1 MRANE
6 TWVKRFL
13 LALAASV
20 ALPIGAAQWVPSAQ
34 APFVPKAVQAES
46 FRLAPG
52 AKSAQRIELGEADAG
67 EIAAVKQ
74 ANSEQFTKR
83 LQIGIGRKPD
93 AGGAAGSGSL
103 TWERVAGG
111 VAAHWEIASAG
122 AMALR
127 IGLDV
132 AKLPAT
138 AQLRFAGSGDMGTVY
153 GPFGASDTGDG
164 SAPYWSPVLEGER
177 ATVEVFVADA
187 AAVDD
192 VSLAVTWVSHIFA
205 SPSAANVESLAKE
218 SQACEVDLICR
229 SATDAALANIGKAV
243 ARMTFSDGAGG
254 GSSLCTGTLL
264 NTANGPVAP
273 YFYTAAHCIS
283 TQASASTLTTHWF
296 YDRTACGS
304 GGTSASNVQ
313 IPGGASL
320 LYASAASD
328 ANLMRLNQSPPSG
341 AVYAGWDANT
351 VAVGTSLTAVHHPAG
366 DLKKVS
372 LGRMDGFG
380 TSSLASGSFL
390 ISRWNSTATGVTEG
404 GSSGSGI
411 FTAVGSPA
419 TQYLLRGGL
428 LGGPSSCSAPTSELY
443 DHYSRFDQVYTC
455 VAEHLAPVAGCSYSL
470 SSGSASL
477 GAAAGSGSFSV
488 SASSSCS
495 WGATS
500 QVSWITASNCGSG
513 SGTVSYSV
521 AANTGSAARTGTIT
535 VGGQT
540 YTITQAA
547 QSGSNVVAN
556 SGFESGASSWTE
568 SATSGQAIISFGS
581 SGAHSGS
588 GYAWL
593 GGYVSGT
600 DIIYQ
605 NVTIPAG
612 ASPVTL
618 QFWYRILTAETSTS
632 SAYDTFRVTI
642 HNPTT
647 GAVLANV
654 ASASNLDATSSW
666 AQSQTFDLS
675 AFAGQTV
682 QLRFTAT
689 NDASNISSF
698 FVDDIVLS
706 AATASSGGNY
716 TALWWNAAENGW
728 GLNVTHQGSSVFATL
743 FTYDASR
750 APLWLSMSNGA
761 MQADGVTFTGDLYRT
776 TGPAFNANPFTPI
789 GPSNYT
795 RVGTMTISFS
805 GANSG
810 TLSYTVDGVTV
821 NKAITRLQYG
831 SRVANCVPT
840 TASRAG
846 STNYQDLWWNAAEGG
861 WGVNVTHQDN
871 ILFATLFTYDFSG
884 RDLWLVMSGGFRQTD
899 GSYQG
904 TLYRPSGPPF
914 NANPFTPITE
924 ADLTAVGTMSFRFS
938 NGENGTLSYTVNG
951 VPVTKAIT
959 RLVFSSPVAAC
970 N

>member
-1 MRANE
+1 M
-6 TWVKRFL
+6 RFL
-13 LALAASV
+13 LTLVSFA
-20 ALPIGAAQWVPSAQ
+20 ALPVFAAQWVPSAQ
-34 APFVPKAVQAES
+34 APLVPKAVQAES

-74 ANSEQFTKR
+74 ANSEQFAKR
-83 LQIGIGRKPD
+83 LQIGIGRKPN
-93 AGGAAGSGSL
+93 AGSAADSGSL
-103 TWERVAGG
+103 VWERVPGG
-111 VAAHWEIASAG
+111 VAAHWEIASTG

-127 IGLDV
+127 IALDI
-132 AKLPAT
+132 ASLPAT
-138 AQLRFAGSGDMGTVY
+138 AQLRFGGSGDTGTVY
-153 GPFGASDTGDG
+153 GPFGSTDIGDG
-164 SAPYWSPVLEGER
+164 TAAYWSPVLEGER

-187 AAVDD
+187 AEVGD
-192 VSLAVTWVSHIFA
+192 VAMTVAWVSHIFA
-205 SPSAANVESLAKE
+205 SPSAANLDSLAKE
-218 SQACEVDLICR
+218 SQACEVDFICR
-229 SATDAALANIGKAV
+229 AATDAALANIGKAV

-254 GSSLCTGTLL
+254 GTSLCTGTLL

-304 GGTSASNVQ
+304 GGTSASYVQ
-313 IPGGASL
+313 VAGGAAL
-320 LYASAASD
+320 LYANASSD
-328 ANLMRLNQSPPSG
+328 ANLMRLNQNPPAG

-351 VAVGTSLTAVHHPAG
+351 VAVGTALTAVHHPAG

-380 TSSLASGSFL
+380 SSSLASGSFL
-390 ISRWNSTATGVTEG
+390 VARWNSTTTGVTEG

-411 FTAVGSPA
+411 FTASGSPA

-428 LGGPSSCSAPTSELY
+428 LGGPSSCTAPTSELY
-443 DHYSRFDQVYTC
+443 DHYSRLDQVYAC
-455 VAEHLAPVAGCSYSL
+455 IAEHLSPASGCSYSL
-470 SSGSASL
+470 SSGSASP
-477 GAAAGSGSFSV
+477 GAAASSGSFSV
-488 SASSSCS
+488 STSSSCS

-500 QVSWITASNCGSG
+500 QVSWITTNNCGTG

-547 QSGSNVVAN
+547 QSGGNVLAN

-568 SATSGQAIISFGS
+568 SATSGQAIITSS
-581 SGAHSGS
+581 ASGAHSGS

-605 NVTIPAG
+605 NVAIPAG

-632 SAYDTFRVTI
+632 SAFDTLRVAI

-654 ASASNLDATSSW
+654 ASASNLNATSSW

-706 AATASSGGNY
+706 ATTASSTTNY
-716 TALWWNAAENGW
+716 TALWWNPAENGW
-728 GLNVTHQGSSVFATL
+728 GVNFTHQGNILFGTL
-743 FTYDASR
+743 FTYDANR
-750 APLWLSMSNGA
+750 TPLWLVMSNGDL
-761 MQADGVTFTGDLYRT
+761 QPDGSYSGGLYRT

-789 GPSNYT
+789 TAANYT
-795 RVGTMTISFS
+795 TVGTMSVSFS
-805 GANSG
+805 GANAG
-810 TLSYTVDGVTV
+810 TLRYTVNGVQVT
-821 NKAITRLQYG
+821 KSIERLVYG
-831 SRVANCVPT
+831 ARAANCVPT
-840 TASRAG
+840 TASRAS

-871 ILFATLFTYDFSG
+871 TLFATLFTYDVSG
-884 RDLWLVMSGGFRQTD
+884 RDLWLVMSGGLRQPD
-899 GSYQG
+899 GSYLG
-904 TLYRPSGPPF
+904 VLYRASGPAF
-914 NANPFTPITE
+914 NANPFTPITSS
-924 ADLTAVGTMSFRFS
+924 DLTEVGTMRFQFAD
-938 NGENGTLSYTVNG
+938 GERGTLSYTVNG
-951 VPVTKAIT
+951 APVTKAIT

>member
-1 MRANE
+1 M
-6 TWVKRFL
+6 RFL
-13 LALAASV
+13 LALAAFV

-34 APFVPKAVQAES
+34 APIVPKAVQAES
-46 FRLAPG
+46 LRMAPG
-52 AKSAQRIELGEADAG
+52 AKSAQRIELGEADAR
-67 EIAAVKQ
+67 EIAAIKL

-83 LQIGIGRKPD
+83 LQIGMGRKPP
-93 AGGAAGSGSL
+93 AGAASRSESL
-103 TWERVAGG
+103 TWEPVAGG
-111 VAAHWEIASAG
+111 MAAHWEIVSTG

-127 IGLDV
+127 IALDV
-132 AKLPAT
+132 GGLPAT
-138 AQLRFAGSGDMGTVY
+138 AQVRFAGSGDSRTVY
-153 GPFGASDTGDG
+153 GPFG
-164 SAPYWSPVLEGER
+164 SADIPKGTDPYWSPVLEGER
-177 ATVEVFVADA
+177 ATVEVFVANA
-187 AAVDD
+187 STLGE
-192 VSLAVTWVSHIFA
+192 VSLNIAWVSHIFA
-205 SPSAANVESLAKE
+205 SPSAANAESLAKE

-254 GSSLCTGTLL
+254 GTSLCTGTLL

-273 YFYTAAHCIS
+273 YFYTAAHCFS
-283 TQASASTLTTHWF
+283 TQAAANTLTTHWF

-304 GGTSASNVQ
+304 GGTSASYVQ
-313 IPGGASL
+313 VAGGAAL
-320 LYASAASD
+320 LYASVASD
-328 ANLMRLNQSPPSG
+328 ASLLRLNQSPPTG
-341 AVYAGWDANT
+341 AVYSGWDPNT
-351 VAVGTSLTAVHHPAG
+351 VPVATALTAVHHPAG

-372 LGRMDGFG
+372 LGRMDGYG
-380 TSSLASGSFL
+380 SAGSLATGSFL
-390 ISRWNSTATGVTEG
+390 ISRWLATATGVTEG

-411 FTAVGSPA
+411 FTAVGQPA

-428 LGGPSSCSAPTSELY
+428 LGGPSSCSAPASDLY
-443 DHYSRFDQVYTC
+443 DYYSRFDQVYAC
-455 VAEHLAPVAGCSYSL
+455 VAQYLAPTAGCSYSL
-470 SSGSASL
+470 SSSSQSA
-477 GAAAGSGSFSV
+477 GASGGTGSFSV
-488 SASSSCS
+488 NTASSCS

-500 QVSWITASNCGSG
+500 QVSWITASTCASG

-521 AANTGSAARTGTIT
+521 AANTGTAARTGTIIA
-535 VGGQT
+535 GGQT
-540 YTITQAA
+540 YTITQAGQGG
-547 QSGSNVVAN
+547 QSGSNVVTN
-556 SGFESGASSWTE
+556 GGFESGASSWTE
-568 SATSGQAIISFGS
+568 SATSGQAIITSGA

-600 DIIYQ
+600 DILSQ

-618 QFWYRILTAETSTS
+618 QFWYRILTAETST
-632 SAYDTFRVTI
+632 ANAFDTFRVTI

-647 GAVLANV
+647 GAQLATV
-654 ASASNLDATSSW
+654 ATASNLNATSGW
-666 AQSQTFDLS
+666 VQSQTFDLS
-675 AFAGQTV
+675 AYAGQTV

-706 AATASSGGNY
+706 AATASSGSNY

-728 GLNVTHQGSSVFATL
+728 GLNVTHQGNSVFATL
-743 FTYDASR
+743 FTYDANR

-795 RVGTMTISFS
+795 RVGTMTVSFS
-805 GANSG
+805 GANNG
-810 TLSYTVDGVTV
+810 TLSYTVNGVQV
-821 NKAITRLQYG
+821 NKAITRLVYG
-831 SRVANCVPT
+831 SRAANCVPT

-846 STNYQDLWWNAAEGG
+846 STNYQDLWWKADEGG

-884 RDLWLVMSGGFRQTD
+884 RDLWLVMSGGFRQAD

-924 ADLTAVGTMSFRFS
+924 ADLTPVGTMSFRFS
-938 NGENGTLSYTVNG
+938 NGESGTLSYTVNG

-959 RLVFSSPVAAC
+959 RLVFASPVAAC